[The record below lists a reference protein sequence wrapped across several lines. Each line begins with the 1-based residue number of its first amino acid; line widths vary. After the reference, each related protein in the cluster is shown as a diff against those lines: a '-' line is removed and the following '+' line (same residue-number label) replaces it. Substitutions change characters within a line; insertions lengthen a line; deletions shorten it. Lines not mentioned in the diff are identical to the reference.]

1 MYFSGWW
8 MLWKR
13 WNPFTSPVKI
23 PTQEGIQDRLA
34 FCSHYK
40 NLEALK
46 SNPHYEYIQPPV
58 GHFSS
63 SKFALFKEIL
73 RVGYHHGTTFFC
85 GLKKAGKSSDKLSK
99 SVETWLPTS
108 GRAKIMGRIS
118 SGRRNSGNYTFTD
131 LAQMVVSGVKV
142 GREWQHKKQKDS
154 PEVSLKD
161 QDSDDTGIML

>member
-1 MYFSGWW
+1 MLSGWW

-13 WNPFTSPVKI
+13 WNPFTEPVKI
-23 PTQEGIQDRLA
+23 PTQEGIQERLA

-40 NLEALK
+40 NLDALK

-63 SKFALFKEIL
+63 SKFSLFEEIR

-85 GLKKAGKSSDKLSK
+85 GLKKAEKHSNKQNKGSG
-99 SVETWLPTS
+99 VWLPTS
-108 GRAKIMGRIS
+108 HRAKVMGRS
-118 SGRRNSGNYTFTD
+118 NASRRDSGNYTFTD

-142 GREWQHKKQKDS
+142 GRDWQAKRKKDS
-154 PEVSLKD
+154 PEVSLQD